1 MTDTDNVF
9 TDVIKTEPTNISVEP
24 KNELTG
30 TVAEL
35 VGESKKFKT
44 VEALAASVNY
54 KDEHIAKLEAENR
67 NLREKTVNADEVFNK
82 LLESKEK
89 ENTKTTVEPLTTDE
103 IQRIVQDT
111 LTKTKTQDE
120 ATTNIKKANDTL
132 VQKLGGLEK
141 AQDFLKQKSIELG
154 LGIEFLMSTAAK
166 SPSAFL
172 KVIGVDEQKSNP
184 QNNPIIQGTKNTDGQ
199 TEFKSGLSVG
209 TVEYYREM
217 YRTNPSKY
225 MSAKVQTEIMD
236 YATKGIYKA

>member
-1 MTDTDNVF
+1 MTNTDNVF
-9 TDVIKTEPTNISVEP
+9 TEVTKTEPTINSVEP

-44 VEALAASVNY
+44 IEALAASVNY
-54 KDEHIAKLEAENR
+54 KDEHIAKLEAENKA
-67 NLREKTVNADEVFNK
+67 LRDKTINSEEVFNK

-89 ENTKTTVEPLTTDE
+89 ENTKTTVESLTADE

-120 ATTNIKKANDTL
+120 TANNLKKANDTL
-132 VQKLGGLEK
+132 VQKFGGLEK
-141 AQDFLKQKSIELG
+141 AQEFLKQKANELG

-199 TEFKSGLSVG
+199 TEFKSGLTVG

-225 MSAKVQTEIMD
+225 MSPKIQNEIMA
-236 YATKGIYKA
+236 YAAKGVYKA